1 MNGSD
6 ELSNDRHGY
15 KHFKNHVA
23 SSNGATTDA
32 SRIPH
37 QTAVIYNGKQS
48 STVLAT
54 AYQSQQ
60 KSVVKNVGS
69 SSITS
74 NGGLNLFVNSG
85 ASSAVPQGKV
95 SSKGSTSS
103 VTLQSFQLQKSHLL
117 NGAVNACSE
126 QSSYGRHHSP
136 ALPPT
141 PSARPHHYSGHS
153 SVVDFLYGGIDT
165 LSNGTSSPTLLLG
178 PTIGS
183 GTPGSN
189 YYSESKY
196 AYSVSGVP
204 GTPAQSSAAAAFFAR

>member
-23 SSNGATTDA
+23 QSNGATPDT
-32 SRIPH
+32 SRISH

-60 KSVVKNVGS
+60 KSAVKNVGNS
-69 SSITS
+69 SVSS
-74 NGGLNLFVNSG
+74 NGSLNSFVNSG
-85 ASSAVPQGKV
+85 STSAVPKGKV

-103 VTLQSFQLQKSHLL
+103 VTLQSFQLHKSHLL

-126 QSSYGRHHSP
+126 QSGNGRHHAA

-141 PSARPHHYSGHS
+141 HSTRPHYSGHS

-165 LSNGTSSPTLLLG
+165 VSNGASSPSLLLG
-178 PTIGS
+178 SAIGS